1 MIEYKAYHKKSLGKS
16 GRRAVRKRR
25 RKEKEGAGAMA
36 RLRGYMPAVLAL
48 VAVLVVGGAGASAY
62 SWLGRSRLF
71 SVRVIDMN
79 ECSRVTR
86 DEVMGTLKGVAQGNI
101 WSLSKEEIGRSLRT
115 HPFIRTVAVRKVFPD
130 KLVVRIGER
139 TPVAMINLDS
149 LYYVDEQGDV
159 FKRLTAYDAKD
170 YPILTGFSRRDLRA
184 GDPVTLRNLRRTIEL
199 LRHAETGV
207 LRRNISEVHFDPLD
221 GYTLVTRD
229 DGLQV
234 KIGTMEFG
242 EAMRRIEEAMPKLA
256 TLGQSRG
263 VVDLKTAGRI
273 FVRPGE

>member
-16 GRRAVRKRR
+16 RRRRVVRKKKKGR
-25 RKEKEGAGAMA
+25 EGGGAMV
-36 RLRGYMPAVLAL
+36 RLRSHLPAVLAL
-48 VAVLVVGGAGASAY
+48 VAVLFVGAAGAYAY

-79 ECSRVTR
+79 ECARVTR

-101 WSLSKEEIGRSLRT
+101 WSLSKEEIGRRLRT
-115 HPFIRTVAVRKVFPD
+115 HPFIRSVAVRKVFPD

-149 LYYVDEQGDV
+149 LYYVDDRGDV

-184 GDPVTLRNLRRTIEL
+184 GDPVALRNLKRTIEL
-199 LRHAETGV
+199 LRHAEGGA

-234 KIGTMEFG
+234 KIGTMDFG

-256 TLGQSRG
+256 SLGQSRG